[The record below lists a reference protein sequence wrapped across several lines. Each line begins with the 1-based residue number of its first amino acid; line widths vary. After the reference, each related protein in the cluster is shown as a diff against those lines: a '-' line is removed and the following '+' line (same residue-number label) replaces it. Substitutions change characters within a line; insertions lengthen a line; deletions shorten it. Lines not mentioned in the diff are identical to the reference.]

1 MYVTMFEA
9 CEDGAV
15 EYLKLIGGAAGLAD
29 CAIHHTEL
37 SFRLFVAYNIGDP
50 ASIFGVSV
58 RVEYTGGK

>member
-1 MYVTMFEA
+1 MFEA

-15 EYLKLIGGAAGLAD
+15 EHSKLIGGAAGPAD
-29 CAIHHTEL
+29 CTIHTQL
-37 SFRLFVAYNIGDP
+37 PFRLFVAYNIGDP